1 LETVVHKFVETQ
13 IQMAEMVET
22 LHLAHSLQH
31 MAEAV
36 AEHTDNMHHNLLV
49 DQLVA
54 VADVTH
60 TQLVAA
66 VVAQVAQDV
75 ELGDKT
81 KNILGE
87 CMQDMVHTHQQQMKV
102 HQLVDTEW
110 LDKILALNQQL
121 VVKADKDFMD

>member
-1 LETVVHKFVETQ
+1 
-13 IQMAEMVET
+13 M
-22 LHLAHSLQH
+22 
-31 MAEAV
+31 
-36 AEHTDNMHHNLLV
+36 DNMHHNLLA
-49 DQLVA
+49 DQLAVA
-54 VADVTH
+54 VDVTH
-60 TQLVAA
+60 IHQVAA
-66 VVAQVAQDV
+66 AVALAAQVV